1 MSGWGLSP
9 ASRTPEQG
17 GPRVFRPGGP
27 VSQGQ
32 LISPPQRTPPP
43 PPNSSAGEV
52 GPGGLRARPRL
63 QVVREDL
70 VPTAGR
76 SYTTLKQFCSS
87 TPNVSPQALDL
98 LFFRGESITSTTTSW
113 TGVLTN
119 LLGRKATAEFSHV
132 GVSYVGSDGKLAL
145 FEAVREHDTLFD
157 IITQRTGKS
166 GVRLVS
172 LEDRIVRYA
181 RNKECYLETPDRKR
195 IIRIGVMPFKV
206 EGLPPAK
213 VVEVMAVCTK
223 LFEAFQD
230 RMSAVNYTDSTKDLA
245 QAQLPQLFGSNPVA
259 ESDAAA
265 FCSKLA
271 CMVYMH
277 ANLLS
282 LNFAASSETPSTL
295 AALTLPLWAPFSLGP
310 KLYTIYVEV
319 PEVAWNLEYVVMAR
333 QRADTALFIEA
344 QKQQAYQIWLAQQQQ
359 AQQRL
364 QQLPPPAAASQAFY
378 AAPTVPA
385 AAPPPSYSYSAAEYL
400 SPQSAE
406 QWFEGDDDSTRASN
420 GPMED
425 QRDLESVLGM
435 AVPSAEVLRAN
446 GMLRDMD
453 ASDQPLMDPALVDQL
468 VAYHQA
474 PPPSSLPP
482 PIPVAKQQ
490 QSMYNSMRPRPEDDE
505 VVSAWLQQQ

>member
-9 ASRTPEQG
+9 AARPADQG
-17 GPRVFRPGGP
+17 GPRVFRPAAH
-27 VSQGQ
+27 GQ
-32 LISPPQRTPPP
+32 SAAPAQRTPP
-43 PPNSSAGEV
+43 AGTTQGGADV

-63 QVVREDL
+63 PVVREDL

-113 TGVLTN
+113 TGVLTS
-119 LLGRKATAEFSHV
+119 LLGRKATSEFSHV

-145 FEAVREHDTLFD
+145 FEAVKEHDTLYD

-195 IIRIGVMPFKV
+195 IIRVGVMPFKV

-245 QAQLPQLFGSNPVA
+245 QAQLPQLFGTNPVA

-282 LNFAASSETPSTL
+282 INFPASSETPSTL
-295 AALTLPLWAPFSLGP
+295 AAQTLPLWAPFSLGP

-319 PEVAWNLEYVVMAR
+319 PEIAWNLEYVVMAR
-333 QRADTALFIEA
+333 QRADTALFLEA
-344 QKQQAYQIWLAQQQQ
+344 QKQQAYQVWLAQQHQ
-359 AQQRL
+359 ARQRL
-364 QQLPPPAAASQAFY
+364 QQLPAASVASQAFY
-378 AAPTVPA
+378 APA
-385 AAPPPSYSYSAAEYL
+385 AAAQPPPPPSHNYSAAEYL
-400 SPQSAE
+400 APQSVD
-406 QWFEGDDDSTRASN
+406 QWFEGGEEQADV
-420 GPMED
+420 GPLED
-425 QRDLESVLGM
+425 QRDVESVLGM
-435 AVPSAEVLRAN
+435 AVPSAEVLRA
-446 GMLRDMD
+446 MD
-453 ASDQPLMDPALVDQL
+453 PSEQPLMDPALVDQL
-468 VAYHQA
+468 VAYHQV
-474 PPPSSLPP
+474 PPPASLPP
-482 PIPVAKQQ
+482 PIPASSQPAAYAPVA
-490 QSMYNSMRPRPEDDE
+490 RPRPEDDE
-505 VVSAWLQQQ
+505 VVGAWLQLQ